1 MGSALTTAS
10 ISATNV
16 IAPVS
21 QQVAKLSN
29 MEESQSNPPLECPM
43 HKSNQLNTID
53 YISECPIDKMD
64 GSDINPL
71 NMV

>member
-10 ISATNV
+10 ASATNV

-21 QQVAKLSN
+21 LQAAKPSK
-29 MEESQSNPPLECPM
+29 EECESSPPLECPM
-43 HKSNQLNTID
+43 HKSRLNTID
-53 YISECPIDKMD
+53 YSSKCPIDKMD